1 VKYFLLI
8 YSNIKRRKL
17 RTILT
22 IGSYFI
28 AFFLFGLLAAI
39 QSAFNMGV
47 DVAGA
52 NRLLVM
58 NKTSLI
64 MPLPHSYKEK
74 IEEISGVRRV
84 TYASWFGGYYQ
95 DPKNFF
101 AQMAINTENYFDV
114 YSEFKIDKDDFYNFT
129 KDRQGVIVGRQTAD
143 RYGFRI
149 GDRVP
154 IIATIFGGV
163 WEFNVRG
170 IYDGTRPG
178 DDNTQFLFHADYLE
192 ERRVWG
198 KGNVG
203 WYVVEVFNPEEGL
216 RISREIDGRFANSP
230 WETKTDTEKAF
241 AVGMVKQIGNIELI
255 ILSIGVIVFFTL
267 ILVTSNTMAIS
278 IRERSGEIAVL
289 KTIGFSDKTLYFLT
303 IAESLFYS
311 SSGGWLGLVCAKLF
325 SMRGDP
331 TGGFLPVF
339 FISDFKFTAGVVFAL
354 LIGFCAGAYPAY
366 KVLKLKIVDALGR
379 V

>member
-1 VKYFLLI
+1 VKYFALLF
-8 YSNIKRRKL
+8 SNIKRRKL
-17 RTILT
+17 RTALT
-22 IGSYFI
+22 TGSYFI

-52 NRLLVM
+52 NRLVVM
-58 NKTSLI
+58 NKVSLI
-64 MPLPHSYKEK
+64 MPLPRSYEEK
-74 IEEISGVRRV
+74 IKEIDGVRRV
-84 TYASWFGGYYQ
+84 AFGSWFGGYYQ

-101 AQMAINTENYFDV
+101 AQIAVSDNFFEV
-114 YSEFKIDKDDFYNFT
+114 YPEYRVDRDQFYSYT
-129 KDRQGVIVGRQTAD
+129 RDREGVIIGRQTAEK
-143 RYGFRI
+143 YGFRV

-178 DDNTQFLFHADYLE
+178 DDNTQFFFHAEYLE
-192 ERRVWG
+192 ERRTWG

-203 WYVVEVFNPEEGL
+203 WYWAEVFDPDQAL
-216 RISREIDGRFANSP
+216 RITKEIDAKFANSP
-230 WETKTDTEKAF
+230 YETKTDTEKAF
-241 AVGMVKQIGNIELI
+241 AVGFVKQIGNIELI
-255 ILSIGVIVFFTL
+255 ILSIGAIVFFTL
-267 ILVTSNTMAIS
+267 ILVTSNTMGIS

-289 KTIGFSDKTLYFLT
+289 KTIGFSDRSLYLLT

-311 SSGGWLGLVCAKLF
+311 VSGGWTGLACAKLF

-339 FISDFKFTAGVVFAL
+339 YISGSKFAAGFVFAL
-354 LIGFCAGAYPAY
+354 VVGFFAGAYPAY
-366 KVLKLKIVDALGR
+366 KVLKLKIVEALGR

>member
-1 VKYFLLI
+1 VKYFVLFF
-8 YSNIKRRKL
+8 SNIKRRKL
-17 RTILT
+17 RTVLT

-52 NRLLVM
+52 NRLIVT
-58 NKTSLI
+58 NKISLI
-64 MPLPHSYKEK
+64 MPLPHSYEEK
-74 IEEISGVRRV
+74 IREIPGVRRV
-84 TYASWFGGYYQ
+84 AYATWFGGYYQ

-101 AQMAINTENYFDV
+101 AQMAISDNFFEIYPEYRV
-114 YSEFKIDKDDFYNFT
+114 RPDDLYNFSR
-129 KDRQGVIVGRQTAD
+129 DREGVVVGRQTAE
-143 RYGFRI
+143 RYGFRV

-178 DDNTQFLFHADYLE
+178 DDTTQFFFHASYLE

-203 WYVVEVFNPEEGL
+203 WYWVELYDPDDGL
-216 RISREIDGRFANSP
+216 RVSKEIDAKFANSP
-230 WETKTDTEKAF
+230 YETKTDTEKAF
-241 AVGMVKQIGNIELI
+241 AVGFVKQIGNIELI
-255 ILSIGVIVFFTL
+255 ILSIGAIVFFTL
-267 ILVTSNTMAIS
+267 ILVTSNTMGIS

-289 KTIGFSDKTLYFLT
+289 KTIGFSDRSLYFLT

-311 SSGGWLGLVCAKLF
+311 IAGGWAGLICAKLF

-339 FISDFKFTAGVVFAL
+339 FISGTKFAAGFFFSMVV
-354 LIGFCAGAYPAY
+354 GFCAGAYPAY
-366 KVLKLKIVDALGR
+366 KVLKLKIVEALGR

>member
-1 VKYFLLI
+1 MKYFALFF
-8 YSNIKRRKL
+8 SNIKRRKL
-17 RTILT
+17 RTVLT

-52 NRLLVM
+52 NRLIVT
-58 NKTSLI
+58 NKISLI
-64 MPLPHSYKEK
+64 MPLPHSYEEK
-74 IEEISGVRRV
+74 IREIPGVRRV
-84 TYASWFGGYYQ
+84 AYATWFGGYYQ

-101 AQMAINTENYFDV
+101 AQMAVSDNFFEV
-114 YSEFKIDKDDFYNFT
+114 YPEYRVPPDDLYNFSR
-129 KDRQGVIVGRQTAD
+129 DREGVVVGRQTAE
-143 RYGFRI
+143 RYGFRV

-154 IIATIFGGV
+154 LIATIFGGV

-178 DDNTQFLFHADYLE
+178 DDTTQFFFHASYLE
-192 ERRVWG
+192 ERRAWG

-203 WYVVEVFNPEEGL
+203 WYWIELFDPDDGL
-216 RISREIDGRFANSP
+216 RVSKEVDTKFANSP
-230 WETKTDTEKAF
+230 YETKTDTEKAF
-241 AVGMVKQIGNIELI
+241 AVGFVKQIGNIELI
-255 ILSIGVIVFFTL
+255 ILSIGAIVFFTL
-267 ILVTSNTMAIS
+267 ILVTSNTMGIS

-289 KTIGFSDKTLYFLT
+289 KTIGFSDRSLYLLT

-311 SSGGWLGLVCAKLF
+311 VAGGWTGLLCAKLF

-339 FISDFKFTAGVVFAL
+339 FISGTKFAAGFFFAMVV
-354 LIGFCAGAYPAY
+354 GFCAGAYPAY
-366 KVLKLKIVDALGR
+366 KVLKLKIVEALGR